1 MRIYNATYQNVII
14 DWANA
19 TLPIREGSP
28 ISADGKVSND
38 SDAIGLCPRYI
49 WQEPLENKT
58 VPILIGGDVVLPE
71 VEAKYGSE
79 LTEDALASMGG
90 INFYN
95 DDGSIDKESGGGGG
109 GDYDLV
115 LTIDTEEPIMINN
128 LTVSDIEVVK
138 GSIADCMTMLE
149 NDRTLPKVQ
158 FIFNDGNADAD
169 SYIVA
174 QTDVY
179 EWDISYAEI
188 RFRFPTL
195 FGIVIMYNDTTYEIE
210 DMDIIS

>member
-14 DWANA
+14 DWANV
-19 TLPIREGSP
+19 TLPIKEGSP

-49 WQEPLENKT
+49 WQEPLEDKN

-79 LTEDALASMGG
+79 LTDDALASMGG

-109 GDYDLV
+109 GGAMLVTQSQVGEDTVLDKTYREIKTALESGIFPYMFVQADEHSPIEVAIVVAYGYNGVQFLVNGTDVQVFVSDTEDGV
-115 LTIDTEEPIMINN
+115 LT
-128 LTVSDIEVVK
+128 LLQ
-138 GSIADCMTMLE
+138 GS
-149 NDRTLPKVQ
+149 
-158 FIFNDGNADAD
+158 
-169 SYIVA
+169 
-174 QTDVY
+174 
-179 EWDISYAEI
+179 
-188 RFRFPTL
+188 
-195 FGIVIMYNDTTYEIE
+195 
-210 DMDIIS
+210 

>member
-49 WQEPLENKT
+49 WQEPLEDKN

-71 VEAKYGSE
+71 VEAAYGSE

-109 GDYDLV
+109 GTDRFFEVHYDES
-115 LTIDTEEPIMINN
+115 TY
-128 LTVSDIEVVK
+128 
-138 GSIADCMTMLE
+138 
-149 NDRTLPKVQ
+149 TLDKTWRE
-158 FIFNDGNADAD
+158 IFDA
-169 SYIVA
+169 
-174 QTDVY
+174 
-179 EWDISYAEI
+179 
-188 RFRFPTL
+188 
-195 FGIVIMYNDTTYEIE
+195 IE
-210 DMDIIS
+210 DGKIPFYVSSTDTASFKIASFYQCNRAIHGEDTFSVYFYVVTLNVFEGDPVIEMEHLSTDSENGYPSIL

>member
-49 WQEPLENKT
+49 WQEPIEDKN

-71 VEAKYGSE
+71 VEAEYGES
-79 LTEDALASMGG
+79 LTDDAIASMGG
-90 INFYN
+90 INFYD

-109 GDYDLV
+109 GDYDLI
-115 LTIDTEEPIMINN
+115 LTIDTEEPILFNN
-128 LTVSDIEVVK
+128 LTVSDIEVIK
-138 GSIADCMTMLE
+138 GSIADCVAMLE
-149 NDRTLPKVQ
+149 NNRTLPKVQ
-158 FIFNDGNADAD
+158 FVFNDGNADSS
-169 SYIVA
+169 SYIVGK
-174 QTDVY
+174 TDVY
-179 EWDISYAEI
+179 EWDFGYGEI

-195 FGIVIMYNDTTYEIE
+195 FGIVIFYNDTTYEIT
-210 DMDIIS
+210 DMELIS

>member
-19 TLPIREGSP
+19 TLPIRAGSP

-49 WQEPLENKT
+49 WQEPLEDKN

-71 VEAKYGSE
+71 VEAEYGTA
-79 LTEDALASMGG
+79 LTEDAIASMGG

-109 GDYDLV
+109 DNGFFEVHLDEDIYTLDKTWKEIDDAMRAGKQPFIIYTSDEDGFTNVTRYVCSYSICDPYDETQYKTMFYCISILP
-115 LTIDTEEPIMINN
+115 DE
-128 LTVSDIEVVK
+128 SRSIEVMLF
-138 GSIADCMTMLE
+138 IANSED
-149 NDRTLPKVQ
+149 DYP
-158 FIFNDGNADAD
+158 F
-169 SYIVA
+169 
-174 QTDVY
+174 
-179 EWDISYAEI
+179 
-188 RFRFPTL
+188 
-195 FGIVIMYNDTTYEIE
+195 IE
-210 DMDIIS
+210 D

>member
-109 GDYDLV
+109 GGILVANAVFNDVEDRIELDKTYNEIVTSINSKIPAYIFYSFYDEEEENYIHQLVPVSVCMDIAESDYKVYVIGFAGGNSETFFYSATPDGVLV
-115 LTIDTEEPIMINN
+115 LGD
-128 LTVSDIEVVK
+128 
-138 GSIADCMTMLE
+138 
-149 NDRTLPKVQ
+149 
-158 FIFNDGNADAD
+158 
-169 SYIVA
+169 
-174 QTDVY
+174 
-179 EWDISYAEI
+179 
-188 RFRFPTL
+188 
-195 FGIVIMYNDTTYEIE
+195 
-210 DMDIIS
+210 

>member
-109 GDYDLV
+109 GESGYDLV
-115 LTIDTEEPIMINN
+115 ITCNKNRTHNPL
-128 LTVSDIEVVK
+128 VSDYTIAE
-138 GSIADCMTMLE
+138 GSIEACEQKIANGEIVSAILIYSY
-149 NDRTLPKVQ
+149 VYG
-158 FIFNDGNADAD
+158 DG
-169 SYIVA
+169 
-174 QTDVY
+174 
-179 EWDISYAEI
+179 
-188 RFRFPTL
+188 P
-195 FGIVIMYNDTTYEIE
+195 YNDTQTTMYLSSFSVSYSSFEFYISSSNTYLVYNSEYQFVE
-210 DMDIIS
+210 VDYY

>member
-109 GDYDLV
+109 GDIFYLHTFEDEVSGDICLDQTYK
-115 LTIDTEEPIMINN
+115 TIHDAVAAGKIVVCISSEGGEYYMMYLSSTMGEPLRVIMFDATIPANI
-128 LTVSDIEVVK
+128 TYQAS
-138 GSIADCMTMLE
+138 TE
-149 NDRTLPKVQ
+149 NDYPVQ
-158 FIFNDGNADAD
+158 
-169 SYIVA
+169 
-174 QTDVY
+174 QT
-179 EWDISYAEI
+179 E
-188 RFRFPTL
+188 
-195 FGIVIMYNDTTYEIE
+195 
-210 DMDIIS
+210 